1 MKKLL
6 VVLLA
11 VFISVQSM
19 GSAAQVDEINLYAAP
34 NGSDTYGNGS
44 FMNPYK
50 TVERVSEAAK
60 LIMKSGTQKNINVIF
75 REGEYVLEKT
85 ITIDGVSKGAY
96 KGKLTYKAYQNENV
110 CFLGAKKGHTW
121 EKYKDGIYRISSEKR
136 INSVYESGTMSIKA
150 RYPNR
155 GELRSDGYLTAAYG
169 GDSKTIVFNDGD
181 IPNVSNQA
189 DLQVY
194 AFAGGE
200 QCVYSLDN
208 IGASIDYNSNSIT
221 TVRSS
226 TNNVAFREGS
236 RYYLQNAIE
245 FLDESGELY
254 YNSNEK
260 MLYYKPYN
268 EKNLSEIY
276 IPDLTAAIAVTGKY
290 ASVSNVEIRGIE
302 FRYFDTAFSGTS
314 KVISSEYADNIGIY
328 DCKISNCGGMG
339 IGISY
344 TDNSVICGN
353 KIENIGAGGIRINYS
368 QSADNKG
375 NNLICDNYIKNIGLN
390 IADVSGIVL
399 QSTSSNTVEH
409 NTISYVPR
417 AAIGIGGPGSQTW
430 EKLGTEIN
438 GVVIDRDN
446 VKSYLL
452 SNDNKV
458 QYNDLSHAML
468 ETNDGAV
475 IYTSTVGYDND
486 ISYNYIHDS
495 TAEFSHNFGGIY
507 LDDDTHRT
515 TVTNNFITRLYSD
528 GGDMMNILLI
538 KGQNNLFENNII
550 TNCTVKKGVTRV
562 DSQSGCGP
570 VGNVTFRKNI
580 IYNCGNHMYDFYS
593 IEQTP
598 KNPENIKFK
607 ECNNNIYYDFNGD
620 YDVLVRE
627 SETQVKRLEDI
638 HGWQKVYGWDFDSKF
653 VKPEFADT
661 YSRDFRLMADGEAAR
676 LGINGIDIS
685 GCGVADAYKYDS
697 DDDIKNLY
705 IVPENIQKAE
715 AVLNVEDTIKLNT
728 LVRDENGIVV
738 KDAKIN
744 FYTSDSK
751 VCTISID
758 GTVKSIGSG
767 NAVIT
772 AVAQKNGKL
781 VTAEFYIKVLIKN

>member
-6 VVLLA
+6 IVLLA
-11 VFISVQSM
+11 IFISVQSM
-19 GSAAQVDEINLYAAP
+19 GNAAQVDEINLYAAP
-34 NGSDTYGNGS
+34 NGSDIYGNGS
-44 FMNPYK
+44 FLNPYK

-60 LIMKSGTQKNINVIF
+60 LAMKSGTQKNINVVF
-75 REGEYVLEKT
+75 RGGEYILEKT

-110 CFLGAKKGHTW
+110 CFLGAKKGYVW
-121 EKYKDGIYRISSEKR
+121 EKYKDGIYRIPLNQR
-136 INSVYESGTMSIKA
+136 INSVYESGKMSIKA

-155 GELRSDGYLTAAYG
+155 GVLRSDGYLSAAYG
-169 GDSKTIVFNDGD
+169 GDSKTIVFNDDD
-181 IPNVSNQA
+181 IPNISNQA

-200 QCVYSLDN
+200 QCVYALDN
-208 IGASIDYNSNSIT
+208 IGASIDYNSNSIIT
-221 TVRSS
+221 ARSS
-226 TNNVAFREGS
+226 TNNIAFREGS

-245 FLDESGELY
+245 LLDEYGELY

-260 MLYYKPYN
+260 MLYYKPYS

-276 IPDLTAAIAVTGKY
+276 VPNLTAAISVTGKY
-290 ASVSNVEIRGIE
+290 APVSNVEIRGIE
-302 FRYFDTAFSGTS
+302 FQYFDTMFSGAS
-314 KVISSEYADNIGIY
+314 RVISAEYADNIGIY
-328 DCKISNCGGMG
+328 NCKIINCGGLG

-353 KIENIGAGGIRINYS
+353 KIEDIGAGAIRINYS
-368 QSADNKG
+368 QSSDNKG

-390 IADVSGIVL
+390 IADASGIVL

-430 EKLGTEIN
+430 KKLGTEIN
-438 GVVIDRDN
+438 GVVINRDN
-446 VKSYLL
+446 VKPYLL

-515 TVTNNFITRLYSD
+515 TVTNNFITGLCSG

-550 TNCTVKKGVTRV
+550 TNCTVKKGITRV

-570 VGNVTFRKNI
+570 VGNEIFRKNI

-638 HGWQKVYGWDFDSKF
+638 NGWHSVYGWDIDSEF

-661 YSRDFRLMADGEAAR
+661 YSRDFRLMADGAAAH

-685 GCGVADAYKYDS
+685 ECGVTDAYKHDS
-697 DDDIKNLY
+697 ESDIKNLY
-705 IVPENIQKAE
+705 IVSEGTKKAG
-715 AVLNVEDTIKLNT
+715 VIVNTGDTVKLNAV
-728 LVRDENGIVV
+728 VRDESGIVV
-738 KDAKIN
+738 KDAKID
-744 FYTSDSK
+744 FYSSDNG
-751 VCTISID
+751 VCTIAPD
-758 GTVKSIGSG
+758 GTVKAIGNG

-772 AVAQKNGKL
+772 AVAQKKGKL
-781 VTAEFYIKVLIKN
+781 ITAEFYIKVLI

>member
-6 VVLLA
+6 VVLLTI
-11 VFISVQSM
+11 FISVPGM
-19 GSAAQVDEINLYAAP
+19 GYAAQVDEINLYAAP
-34 NGSDTYGNGS
+34 NGNDIYGNGS
-44 FMNPYK
+44 LLNPYK

-60 LIMKSGTQKNINVIF
+60 LVMKSGTQKNINVVF

-110 CFLGAKKGHTW
+110 CFLGAKKDYVW
-121 EKYKDGIYRISSEKR
+121 EKYNDGIYRIPLNQR
-136 INSVYESGTMSIKA
+136 INSVYESDMMSIKA

-155 GELRSDGYLTAAYG
+155 GERRSDGYLTAAYG
-169 GDSKTIVFNDGD
+169 GDNKTILFNDED
-181 IPNVSNQA
+181 IPRVSNQS

-200 QCVYSLDN
+200 QCVYALDN

-221 TVRSS
+221 TTRSS

-245 FLDESGELY
+245 FLDEYGELY

-276 IPDLTAAIAVTGKY
+276 VPNLTAAISVTGKY
-290 ASVSNVEIRGIE
+290 APVSNIEIRGIE
-302 FRYFDTAFSGTS
+302 FRYFDTMFSGAS
-314 KVISSEYADNIGIY
+314 RVISAEYADNIGIY

-339 IGISY
+339 ISISY
-344 TDNSVICGN
+344 TDNSTICGN
-353 KIENIGAGGIRINYS
+353 KIEDIGAGAIRISHS
-368 QSADNKG
+368 QNSDNKG
-375 NNLICDNYIKNIGLN
+375 NNLIRDNYIKNIGLN
-390 IADVSGIVL
+390 IADASGIVL

-438 GVVIDRDN
+438 GVIIDRDN
-446 VKSYLL
+446 VKPYLL

-486 ISYNYIHDS
+486 ISHNYIHDS

-538 KGQNNLFENNII
+538 KGQNNLFENNTI

-570 VGNVTFRKNI
+570 VGNEIFRRNI

-593 IEQTP
+593 IEQAP

-607 ECNNNIYYDFNGD
+607 ECNNNIYYDLCGG

-627 SETQVKRLEDI
+627 SETQVKLLEDI
-638 HGWQKVYGWDFDSKF
+638 HGWRSVYGWDINSEFI
-653 VKPEFADT
+653 KPEFADT
-661 YSRDFRLMADGEAAR
+661 YSRDFRLMADGVAAR

-685 GCGVADAYKYDS
+685 ECGVSDSYKYGSDS
-697 DDDIKNLY
+697 SIKNLY
-705 IVPENIQKAE
+705 IVSESDRKAE
-715 AVLNVEDTIKLNT
+715 VLLNTGGTTKLNT
-728 LVRDENGIVV
+728 LLRDESGSVV
-738 KDAKIN
+738 KDAKID
-744 FYTSDSK
+744 FYSSDND
-751 VCTISID
+751 VCTILPD
-758 GTVKSIGSG
+758 GTVKAIGSG

-772 AVAQKNGKL
+772 AVAQKKGTL
-781 VTAEFYIKVLIKN
+781 ITAEFYIKVLI